1 MTAPARRQDGG
12 DADDTIRA
20 AYREGAVYDTAK
32 ICKRISKDATAYADR
47 LLEERFAMVS
57 EYYSGGRL
65 VDLCCATGSHLLE
78 IAGSVERA
86 IGIDFSERYLA
97 EAARQAAA
105 NAGHVSF
112 VQADARRIPLA
123 TASID
128 FLYCFSSL
136 YAIPDAAAVVA
147 EVGRLLKPGGRAVLD
162 FGNRR
167 SLNVYCLGYYTE
179 WPPVQPL
186 TLEEM
191 HRALASASLE
201 VVRHRRFQL
210 LPLWAGRP
218 SWLWP
223 ILHPF
228 WKEVF
233 RRRIGG
239 KMLDEWVSSLP
250 MLRAFAFRHVI
261 VCRKI
266 AREGAAR

>member
-1 MTAPARRQDGG
+1 MTVPAERQN
-12 DADDTIRA
+12 DDDDRIRA
-20 AYREGAVYDTAK
+20 AYREGEVYDTSK
-32 ICKRISKDATAYADR
+32 ICKKIATNATEYADR

-57 EYYSGGRL
+57 EYYDGGRL

-97 EAARQAAA
+97 EAAQQAASH
-105 NAGHVSF
+105 AGHVSF

-123 TASID
+123 NGSVDA
-128 FLYCFSSL
+128 LYCFSSL

-147 EVGRLLKPGGRAVLD
+147 EVGRVLKTGGRAVLD

-167 SLNVYCLGYYTE
+167 SLNVYCLRYYTE

-186 TLEEM
+186 TLDEI
-191 HRALASASLE
+191 HGALSSAGLE
-201 VVRHRRFQL
+201 IVRHRRFQL

-228 WKEVF
+228 WKDVF
-233 RRRIGG
+233 KRRVGG

-250 MLRAFAFRHVI
+250 VLRAFAFRHVI
-261 VCRKI
+261 VCRKGS
-266 AREGAAR
+266 A

>member
-1 MTAPARRQDGG
+1 MTGPGTRPDQDG
-12 DADDTIRA
+12 ADEKIRA
-20 AYREGAVYDTAK
+20 AYRAGAVYDTST
-32 ICKRISKDATAYADR
+32 ICTKLSKNATGYADR

-57 EYYSGGRL
+57 QYYGGGRL

-97 EAARQAAA
+97 EAAHQAATT
-105 NAGHVSF
+105 AGHVSF

-123 TASID
+123 GGSID

-136 YAIPDAAAVVA
+136 YAIPDASAVVA
-147 EVGRLLKPGGRAVLD
+147 EVGRLLKAGGRAVLD

-186 TLEEM
+186 TLEEI
-191 HRALASASLE
+191 HRALSSAGLE

-228 WKEVF
+228 WTDVF
-233 RRRIGG
+233 KRRIGG

-250 MLRAFAFRHVI
+250 ILRAFAFRHVI
-261 VCRKI
+261 VCRKPS
-266 AREGAAR
+266 A